1 MKHNRVRK
9 PSWHEVKPPPIIYK
23 DVLVEKLK
31 GTQGS
36 EQTTSNLIN
45 LTSPRYHRHTEGGK
59 TFTPRH
65 AKRGTVYQSFK
76 QALWNEFFT

>member
-1 MKHNRVRK
+1 M
-9 PSWHEVKPPPIIYK
+9 
-23 DVLVEKLK
+23 LVEKLK

-45 LTSPRYHRHTEGGK
+45 LTSPRYLRHTEGGK

-65 AKRGTVYQSFK
+65 AKRGTVY
-76 QALWNEFFT
+76 